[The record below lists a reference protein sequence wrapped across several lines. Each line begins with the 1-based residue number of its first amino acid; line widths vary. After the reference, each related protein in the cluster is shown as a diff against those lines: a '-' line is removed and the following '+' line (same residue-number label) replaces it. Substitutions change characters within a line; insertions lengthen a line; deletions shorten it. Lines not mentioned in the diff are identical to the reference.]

1 MTGKSWR
8 CVDAHVAPPSLGL
21 GPGVLQIC
29 VCHKASALV
38 MTRDERYHGIGTTAS
53 AALLWLLPLAQRQG
67 VGNKRHDCTSLRR
80 AICVCGGPALRLH
93 YTSTAKGSHAVDEQT
108 TAVGDDERLHA
119 TSSLVFLDSC
129 DKLGGEPE
137 PCSTEAATIQSTSV

>member
-1 MTGKSWR
+1 VWGTK
-8 CVDAHVAPPSLGL
+8 
-21 GPGVLQIC
+21 
-29 VCHKASALV
+29 
-38 MTRDERYHGIGTTAS
+38 GTTAPVYAERFAS
-53 AALLWLLPLAQRQG
+53 
-67 VGNKRHDCTSLRR
+67 
-80 AICVCGGPALRLH
+80 GGPALRLH

>member
-1 MTGKSWR
+1 
-8 CVDAHVAPPSLGL
+8 
-21 GPGVLQIC
+21 
-29 VCHKASALV
+29 
-38 MTRDERYHGIGTTAS
+38 
-53 AALLWLLPLAQRQG
+53 

-129 DKLGGEPE
+129 DKLGENQNHAAPKLLRFNLP
-137 PCSTEAATIQSTSV
+137 PCSVCKYTRVKCHPSIARVVSLTCFVSPELTGESWMAGGHSTTCQLRRSVILTGGPGPVRTTLHRR